1 MPNNDNFITLVK
13 REDVTL
19 FLQLF
24 KDVDDNIY
32 SLLRSANIPNDI
44 HKDAETYQYLP
55 ETTLK
60 NILQMLG
67 DSHTKEEY
75 ALNVWSFCKQVY
87 IPTYVQSLTKGTTL
101 KAALDEFSQQLQQK
115 SSGAN
120 VYTKHSGGK
129 WWLVREKRYSD
140 DNWFLYAEIFSVIF
154 MNELLSALTSG
165 NWKPK
170 EVGVQ
175 SHDLQ
180 DFLNLPQLGSAHFFS
195 ERPVTAFSI
204 PEELMFA
211 PVEAINEHSFDGE
224 TNDSPLPTSFLSSF
238 QLAIEPY
245 LSMGRLPIKL
255 ASEIL
260 NINTRTLQR
269 RLEAEGVVYQNFIED
284 LVMGR
289 IKQLLAKSELS
300 ITEVASKMGYSD
312 SAHFTRAFKR
322 TMKMTP
328 SQYRKSVR

>member
-1 MPNNDNFITLVK
+1 MKLVK
-13 REDVTL
+13 KEDVAL

-44 HKDAETYQYLP
+44 NNDVETYQYLP

-67 DSHTKEEY
+67 DSNTKEEY

-101 KAALDEFSQQLQQK
+101 KAALDEFSEQLQHK
-115 SSGAN
+115 SSGAK
-120 VYTKHSGGK
+120 VYTKYSGGK
-129 WWLVREKRYSD
+129 WWLVREKAYSD

-154 MNELLSALTSG
+154 INELLSALTLGS
-165 NWKPK
+165 WKPK

-180 DFLNLPQLGSAHFFS
+180 DFLNLPQLGSAQFYT

-204 PEELMFA
+204 PEALMFT
-211 PVEAINEHSFDGE
+211 PVEAISAHSIQDQ
-224 TNDSPLPTSFLSSF
+224 TIYSPLPTSFLSSF

-269 RLEAEGVVYQNFIED
+269 KLEAEGVVYQNFIED
-284 LVMGR
+284 LVMER
-289 IKQLLAKSELS
+289 IKQLLINSELS

-328 SQYRKSVR
+328 SQYRKSGR